1 MAGGINLYQYAK
13 NPVGYIDPL
22 GLTPVDAPGYNVYGL
37 YDLDIN
43 GKPVGDPYYVGITN
57 DLDRRTAEHVD
68 SGRLTGTRKT
78 GLIPIDEDIT
88 YGKAR
93 GYEQAYIER
102 YQTKNGI
109 IGESPSATNRGN
121 KYNSFDHDNTTRE
134 RGRHKYFTD
143 AYNSK
148 NSGPGKRG
156 GGKCR

>member
-1 MAGGINLYQYAK
+1 MREPYYIEEQNLRFQGQYFDRETGLNYNTFRFYDPYIGRFTTPDPIGLAGGINLYQYAK

-78 GLIPIDEDIT
+78 GLIPID
-88 YGKAR
+88 
-93 GYEQAYIER
+93 
-102 YQTKNGI
+102 
-109 IGESPSATNRGN
+109 
-121 KYNSFDHDNTTRE
+121 
-134 RGRHKYFTD
+134 
-143 AYNSK
+143 
-148 NSGPGKRG
+148 
-156 GGKCR
+156 